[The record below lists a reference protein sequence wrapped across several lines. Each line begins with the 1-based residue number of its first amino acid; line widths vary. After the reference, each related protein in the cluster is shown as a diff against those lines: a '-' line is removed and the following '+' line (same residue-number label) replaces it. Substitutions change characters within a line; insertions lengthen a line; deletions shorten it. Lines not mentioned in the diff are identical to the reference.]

1 MKQIQPVVF
10 PLNLGTATILSCIGQ
25 DNFSTS
31 VIIYYQLLSA
41 ENQILQSGN
50 LSLSGADYEAYNSS
64 ADGNQYIYE
73 WSATQLGVVIIGDYV
88 PPVPEPIVPEVV
100 AEVTE

>member
-10 PLNLGTATILSCIGQ
+10 PLNLGTATILNCTGQ

-31 VIIYYQLLSA
+31 VSIFYQLLNEDTKS
-41 ENQILQSGN
+41 LQAGN
-50 LSLSGADYEAYNSS
+50 LSLSGVDYETYNSS

-73 WSATQLGVVIIGDYV
+73 WSATQLGVVIIN
-88 PPVPEPIVPEVV
+88 
-100 AEVTE
+100 

>member
-10 PLNLGTATILSCIGQ
+10 PLNLGTATLLNCVGS

-31 VIIYYQLLSA
+31 VTIYYQLLS
-41 ENQILQSGN
+41 ETNQQLQAGN
-50 LSLSGADYEAYNSS
+50 LSLSGVDYETYNSS

-73 WSATQLGVVIIGDYV
+73 WSATQL
-88 PPVPEPIVPEVV
+88 
-100 AEVTE
+100 EVTLTP